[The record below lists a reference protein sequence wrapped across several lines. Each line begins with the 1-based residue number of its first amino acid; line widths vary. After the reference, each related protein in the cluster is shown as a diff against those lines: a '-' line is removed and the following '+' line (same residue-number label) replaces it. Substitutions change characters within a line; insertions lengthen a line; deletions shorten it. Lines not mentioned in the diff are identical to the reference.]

1 MTIERID
8 LLIPPAER
16 AGYGV
21 LPSFT
26 QSMAGALSR
35 RGVACRLLGRTRGPT
50 PDLVQQI
57 LRDPPDFTLSF
68 NGLLPDANGQFLC
81 DQLAIPHVAC
91 IMDAPN
97 HFLDLAKSPLT
108 HITCI
113 DRDFAAF
120 FQGLKQQKVL
130 FLPHAV
136 DRDYAAPLDSP
147 RPYQVALFGT
157 CIDYEERR
165 DSWRKLFP
173 DAVRAVL
180 EDAVSIAESNPT
192 IAYFQ
197 ALQQALEARLKNQKD
212 LDPRS
217 LDYFALFENLE
228 FVIRGKDRVALVRSI
243 KGAEVHVFGTKS
255 GSRGWEDYLM
265 DCSRDVTVHGRLTY
279 NEVLATMAK
288 TSIVLNSCPSIR
300 NGAHE
305 RIFAG
310 LMAGATVLT
319 NDNQYV
325 REQFGTEKGVVYF
338 NAPQCEDISA
348 LILQILSN
356 DENRRKAVVQGR
368 ALVQSAH
375 TWDHR
380 ARKLLDHLNAEMNE
394 VTIRGKKN
402 QFP

>member
-26 QSMAGALSR
+26 QSMADALGR
-35 RGVACRLLGRTRGPT
+35 CGVTCRLLGRTRGQT
-50 PDLVQQI
+50 PDLVRQI
-57 LRDPPDFTLSF
+57 LLDPPDFTLSF
-68 NGLLPDANGQFLC
+68 NGLLPDADGQFLC
-81 DQLAIPHVAC
+81 DQLGIPHVAC

-108 HITCI
+108 RITCV

-136 DRDYAAPLDSP
+136 DRNYAAPLDNA
-147 RPYQVALFGT
+147 RPYQVTLFGT

-173 DAVRAVL
+173 EAVRAVL
-180 EDAVSIAESNPT
+180 EDAVSIAASNPT
-192 IAYFQ
+192 IPYFQ
-197 ALQQALEARLKNQKD
+197 ALQQALEARMKNQKG

-228 FVIRGKDRVALVRSI
+228 FVIRGKDRVALVRSV

-255 GSRGWEDYLM
+255 GSRGWEDYLK
-265 DCSRDVTVHGRLTY
+265 DCSQNVTVHGRLTY
-279 NEVLATMAK
+279 NEVLETMAK
-288 TSIVLNSCPSIR
+288 TAIVLNSCPSIR
-300 NGAHE
+300 KGAHE
-305 RIFAG
+305 RIFTG

-325 REQFGTEKGVVYF
+325 REQFGNDRGIVYY
-338 NAPQCEDISA
+338 NAPYYEEISA
-348 LILQILSN
+348 LIHQILS
-356 DENRRKAVVQGR
+356 DEEGRRKAVVQGR
-368 ALVQSAH
+368 ALVQAAH

-380 ARKLLDHLNAEMNE
+380 AKTLLDHLNAETTE
-394 VTIRGKKN
+394 KT
-402 QFP
+402 